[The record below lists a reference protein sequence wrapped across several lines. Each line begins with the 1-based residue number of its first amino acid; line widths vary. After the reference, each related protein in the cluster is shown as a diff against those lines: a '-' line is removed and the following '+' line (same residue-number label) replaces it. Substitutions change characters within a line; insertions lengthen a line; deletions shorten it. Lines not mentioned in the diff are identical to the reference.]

1 MIKNMASSC
10 EEIGK
15 KDEQSFSLSD
25 IGVNL
30 EDSKLTEQQKDTVT
44 ETFRNCKNIFQDLAK
59 HEIKLTDEKLFK
71 GPLRHISTAMI
82 EEVRVHIAERLAADA
97 IYPSQSP
104 FSSNAV
110 LVHKKHWSL

>member
-15 KDEQSFSLSD
+15 EDEQSFSLSD

-44 ETFRNCKNIFQDLAK
+44 ETFRN
-59 HEIKLTDEKLFK
+59 
-71 GPLRHISTAMI
+71 
-82 EEVRVHIAERLAADA
+82 
-97 IYPSQSP
+97 
-104 FSSNAV
+104 
-110 LVHKKHWSL
+110 